1 MDFNHHKLK
10 KNIVSY
16 TAIGAGLNI
25 FQYLENKIIIGILIV
40 SMCSLLNC

>member
-1 MDFNHHKLK
+1 MGKLK
-10 KNIVSY
+10 KINKNLY

-40 SMCSLLNC
+40 SVCSLLNC